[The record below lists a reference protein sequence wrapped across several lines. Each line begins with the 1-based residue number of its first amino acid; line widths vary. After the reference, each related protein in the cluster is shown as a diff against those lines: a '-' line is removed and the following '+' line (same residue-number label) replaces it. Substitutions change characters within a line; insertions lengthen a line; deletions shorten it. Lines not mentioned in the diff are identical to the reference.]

1 MCVVTAVLFGL
12 APALAAAR
20 VDVQTVT
27 KEGGGHVTRAG
38 TFGRLRD
45 GLVIVEIALAFVL
58 ATGAA
63 LVMREI
69 ARLERVPSGM
79 DTTNV
84 LSVHIT
90 PRSTARNYYAI
101 EQRVA
106 AIPGVRAAGF
116 TQLTPL
122 QNWGWEATFSIRS
135 RPAETGMTAGLRYV
149 TPGYFQALGI
159 PIVRG
164 RGFTDQDTENAPRVI
179 LVNGAFAHRFF
190 PNRDAVGQELNRGTI
205 VGVVGDVRQVSLDH
219 EAAPELYYP
228 AAQNVTM
235 ASDIGMSLIV
245 KTDRRP
251 EGSIAAIRSAVRDI
265 DPTLAVFN
273 VKTMDQ
279 VVTDSMWQLNLYR
292 WLIGLFASLALVLA
306 TVGLYGVISFGA
318 ASRLR
323 EFAVRLALGSEPGQ
337 LIQLVVARGLILAI
351 CGIVAGFVAALL
363 VSPSARAVSP
373 ALAIEPSTS
382 LAVAVL
388 LIVVALVASALPALR
403 AARIDPAAALRHD

>member
-1 MCVVTAVLFGL
+1 
-12 APALAAAR
+12 
-20 VDVQTVT
+20 
-27 KEGGGHVTRAG
+27 
-38 TFGRLRD
+38 
-45 GLVIVEIALAFVL
+45 
-58 ATGAA
+58 
-63 LVMREI
+63 
-69 ARLERVPSGM
+69 
-79 DTTNV
+79 
-84 LSVHIT
+84 
-90 PRSTARNYYAI
+90 
-101 EQRVA
+101 
-106 AIPGVRAAGF
+106 
-116 TQLTPL
+116 
-122 QNWGWEATFSIRS
+122 
-135 RPAETGMTAGLRYV
+135 
-149 TPGYFQALGI
+149 
-159 PIVRG
+159 
-164 RGFTDQDTENAPRVI
+164 
-179 LVNGAFAHRFF
+179 
-190 PNRDAVGQELNRGTI
+190 
-205 VGVVGDVRQVSLDH
+205 
-219 EAAPELYYP
+219 
-228 AAQNVTM
+228 
-235 ASDIGMSLIV
+235 MSLIV
-245 KTDRRP
+245 RTDRRP

-351 CGIVAGFVAALL
+351 CGIVAGFVAALM
-363 VSPSARAVSP
+363 VSPSARTVSP